1 MAGFCQN
8 LFVTFDSRSEPM
20 NETDLLAYV
29 LRRKMPSPDD
39 VSTAEWCIA
48 AIERVVALADHYG
61 LDWRLPGTMKALT
74 AMGLNQVEGFQ
85 PAEKPGRKIKPR
97 QVARDLVLFVE
108 VYKGREKGD
117 PDTKAYRR
125 LAMRW
130 GAKEDEIE
138 KAVSTLRKR
147 YNDLSVRPKIGA

>member
-1 MAGFCQN
+1 MRPLKPYKG
-8 LFVTFDSRSEPM
+8 
-20 NETDLLAYV
+20 V

-74 AMGLNQVEGFQ
+74 AMGLNHVEGFQ
-85 PAEKPGRKIKPR
+85 PAKKPGLKPKPL
-97 QVARDLVLFVE
+97 QAARDLVLFVE

-117 PDTKAYRR
+117 QDTKAYRR

-130 GAKEDEIE
+130 GAKEEEID

-147 YNDLSVRPKIGA
+147 YNDLTQPKTETQRRASMRMRRFLAQINENK